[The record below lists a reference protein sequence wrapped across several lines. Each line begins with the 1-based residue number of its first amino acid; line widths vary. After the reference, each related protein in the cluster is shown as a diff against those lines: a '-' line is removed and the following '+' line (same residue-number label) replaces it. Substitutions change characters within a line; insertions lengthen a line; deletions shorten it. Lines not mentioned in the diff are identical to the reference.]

1 MKQGFQL
8 KFSQN
13 LSLTP
18 QLQQAI
24 RLLQL
29 STLELNQEIEML
41 MQANPLL
48 ERGDASEDEYGN
60 ATDNSADEITLNTS
74 SEGSQANN
82 AESTQDYDQEGV
94 QHNASNEEAYD
105 AEFSE
110 HSTEASQGDLNQSD
124 LSHGDE
130 SSNELNYTEVSKSE
144 VSQNESNSAESM
156 ATESNQ
162 KDEAAEFQV
171 EFNDEFDEFS
181 NGSRWDENSTPSD
194 DDSDFRQQET
204 LQISLRE
211 HLLSQLKLMP
221 LSARDQSLALLLVD
235 SINDDGYLVESLEDI
250 IQEMPLEHEI
260 DLLEIQTALHLI
272 QHLDPI
278 GVGARS
284 LSECL
289 LLQLEVLPKTTPHLT
304 LAKRMAQHH
313 LPALGAR
320 DFVKLRKELAC
331 DEVTLKNVQQI
342 ITSLNPRPGSAFSII
357 GSEHFIQHEVIV
369 KKVKGIWLASLNDV
383 VIPKLKINQLYASIL
398 KRNRDSSSQY
408 LQSQM
413 QEAKWM
419 IKNIQ
424 QRFST
429 ILRVSQ
435 AITDRQ
441 RNFFEYGEV
450 AMRPLVLREIAD
462 ELDLHESTIS
472 RVTTNK
478 YMLTPRGIFELKYF
492 FGSSVATDTGGT
504 CSATAIRA
512 LIKQLVEQ
520 ENPKKPYSDN
530 QITEL
535 LSKQGI
541 VVARRTIAKYRESLN
556 IAPASLRKSL

>member
-1 MKQGFQL
+1 MKQGLQL

-29 STLELNQEIEML
+29 STLELNQEIDIL
-41 MQANPLL
+41 MQTNPLL
-48 ERGDASEDEYGN
+48 ERGDDSEDEYGN
-60 ATDNSADEITLNTS
+60 AVDDAPDAAASVPDSA
-74 SEGSQANN
+74 AA
-82 AESTQDYDQEGV
+82 AEAG
-94 QHNASNEEAYD
+94 HAD
-105 AEFSE
+105 AEFPVADFQPGAAEAAPAEFSQTDE
-110 HSTEASQGDLNQSD
+110 TADFELGATEFAD
-124 LSHGDE
+124 
-130 SSNELNYTEVSKSE
+130 TF
-144 VSQNESNSAESM
+144 SAEF
-156 ATESNQ
+156 
-162 KDEAAEFQV
+162 D
-171 EFNDEFDEFS
+171 DEFDEFS
-181 NGSRWDENSTPSD
+181 NGSRWDENSAPAD
-194 DDSDFRQQET
+194 DDSDFRPQET
-204 LQISLRE
+204 LQVSLRE

-221 LSARDQSLALLLVD
+221 LSERDQTLTLLLVD
-235 SINDDGYLVESLEDI
+235 SINDDGYLEQSLELI
-250 IQEMPLEHEI
+250 AEEMPPELEI
-260 DLLEIQTALHLI
+260 DALELQTALRHI
-272 QHLDPI
+272 QHLDPA

-289 LLQLEVLPKTTPHLT
+289 LLQLDMMAEDTPYLALARLVAGKYLPL
-304 LAKRMAQHH
+304 LA
-313 LPALGAR
+313 AR
-320 DFVKLRKELAC
+320 DFVKLRRELGC
-331 DEVTLKNVQQI
+331 DELVLKQVQQL
-342 ITSLNPRPGSAFSII
+342 ITGLNPRPGAAFSLI
-357 GSEHFIQHEVIV
+357 GSEHYIQHEVIV
-369 KKVKGIWLASLNDV
+369 KKVKGIWIASLNDS
-383 VIPKLKINQLYASIL
+383 VIPKLKINQLYAGIL

-435 AITDRQ
+435 AIVDRQ
-441 RNFFEYGEV
+441 RNFLEYGEV
-450 AMRPLVLREIAD
+450 AMKPLVLREIAD

-492 FGSSVATDTGGT
+492 FGSSVATDSGGT

-520 ENPKKPYSDN
+520 ENPRKPYSDN
-530 QITEL
+530 QITDL
-535 LSKQGI
+535 LAKQGI

-556 IAPASLRKSL
+556 IAPASLRKTL

>member
-1 MKQGFQL
+1 MKQGLQL
-8 KFSQN
+8 KFSQS

-24 RLLQL
+24 KLLQL

-48 ERGDASEDEYGN
+48 ERGDAGEDEYGN
-60 ATDNSADEITLNTS
+60 ATDNSADEVTLNTS
-74 SEGSQANN
+74 SEGVPENN
-82 AESTQDYDQEGV
+82 ADASQDYDNDQ
-94 QHNASNEEAYD
+94 NNSSNDESFEAD
-105 AEFSE
+105 FSE
-110 HSTEASQGDLNQSD
+110 RKIEAKQTEISQTDTNHNDSSQAESASSEASQKE
-124 LSHGDE
+124 E
-130 SSNELNYTEVSKSE
+130 SG
-144 VSQNESNSAESM
+144 
-156 ATESNQ
+156 
-162 KDEAAEFQV
+162 EFQA

-194 DDSDFRQQET
+194 DDSDFKQQET

-221 LSARDQSLALLLVD
+221 LSERDQSLTLLLVD

-250 IQEMPLEHEI
+250 IEEMPLELEI
-260 DLLEIQTALHLI
+260 ELLEIQTALRHI

-278 GVGARS
+278 GVGARN

-289 LLQLEVLPKTTPHLT
+289 LLQLEVLPKTTPHLA

-369 KKVKGIWLASLNDV
+369 KKVKGIWVASLNDV

-441 RNFFEYGEV
+441 RNFLEYGEV

-535 LSKQGI
+535 LAKQGI

>member
-1 MKQGFQL
+1 MKQGLQL

-29 STLELNQEIEML
+29 STLELNQEIEAL
-41 MQANPLL
+41 MQTNPLL
-48 ERGDASEDEYGN
+48 ERGDAGEDEYGN
-60 ATDNSADEITLNTS
+60 AADDSADEVALNTS
-74 SEGSQANN
+74 SNQQELTHEN
-82 AESTQDYDQEGV
+82 AAETTQEQDSGLGNAQDSESFDTALTER
-94 QHNASNEEAYD
+94 AY
-105 AEFSE
+105 
-110 HSTEASQGDLNQSD
+110 
-124 LSHGDE
+124 
-130 SSNELNYTEVSKSE
+130 ELNPSE
-144 VSQNESNSAESM
+144 LNLG
-156 ATESNQ
+156 ESNQ
-162 KDEAAEFQV
+162 AEANNSGEPAEFESIASTTEFSA

-181 NGSRWDENSTPSD
+181 NGSRWDENSTPAD
-194 DDSDFRQQET
+194 DDSDFKQQET
-204 LQISLRE
+204 LQINLRE

-221 LSARDQSLALLLVD
+221 LSERDQSLALLLVD
-235 SINDDGYLVESLEDI
+235 SINEDGYLEEALEDI
-250 IQEMPLEHEI
+250 VEQMPLE
-260 DLLEIQTALHLI
+260 LEIEVLELQTALRHI
-272 QHLDPI
+272 QHLDPA
-278 GVGARS
+278 GVGARN

-289 LLQLEVLPKTTPHLT
+289 LLQLALLPKSTPHLA
-304 LAKRMAQHH
+304 LANLVAGNY

-320 DFVKLRKELAC
+320 DFAKLRKELGC
-331 DEVTLKNVQQI
+331 DEATLKNVQQL
-342 ITSLNPRPGSAFSII
+342 ITSLNPRPGSAFSLI
-357 GSEHFIQHEVIV
+357 GSEHYIQHEVIV
-369 KKVKGIWLASLNDV
+369 KKVKGIWIASLNDG
-383 VIPKLKINQLYASIL
+383 VIPKLKINQLYANIL

-435 AITDRQ
+435 AIVDRQ
-441 RNFFEYGEV
+441 RNFLEYGEV

-512 LIKQLVEQ
+512 LIKQLVDQ
-520 ENPKKPYSDN
+520 ENPRKPYSDN

-535 LSKQGI
+535 LAKQGI

>member
-1 MKQGFQL
+1 MKQGLQL

-29 STLELNQEIEML
+29 STLELNQEIDAL
-41 MQANPLL
+41 MQTNPLL
-48 ERGDASEDEYGN
+48 ERGDESEDEYGN
-60 ATDNSADEITLNTS
+60 PLDNSAQEQSSLASKEADNALHEAMSASDGGLADSDFSDREFELSHVELNAGES
-74 SEGSQANN
+74 LKSVENESADADFSESY
-82 AESTQDYDQEGV
+82 S
-94 QHNASNEEAYD
+94 
-105 AEFSE
+105 AEFS
-110 HSTEASQGDLNQSD
+110 
-124 LSHGDE
+124 
-130 SSNELNYTEVSKSE
+130 
-144 VSQNESNSAESM
+144 
-156 ATESNQ
+156 
-162 KDEAAEFQV
+162 
-171 EFNDEFDEFS
+171 DEFDEFS
-181 NGSRWDENSTPSD
+181 NGSRWDENTTPAD
-194 DDSDFRQQET
+194 DDSDFRPQET

-221 LSARDQSLALLLVD
+221 LSERDQSLMLLLVD
-235 SINDDGYLVESLEDI
+235 SVSEDGYLEESLEELAE
-250 IQEMPLEHEI
+250 QMPLELEI
-260 DLLEIQTALHLI
+260 DVLELQTALHHI
-272 QHLDPI
+272 QHLDPA
-278 GVGARS
+278 GVGARN

-289 LLQLEVLPKTTPHLT
+289 LLQLEVLPEDTPHLAMAILVAKKYLPL
-304 LAKRMAQHH
+304 LAT
-313 LPALGAR
+313 R
-320 DFVKLRKELAC
+320 DFLKLRKELGC
-331 DEVTLKNVQQI
+331 DEATLKQVQHL
-342 ITSLNPRPGSAFSII
+342 ITGLNPRPGSMFSTI
-357 GSEHFIQHEVIV
+357 GSEHYIQHEVIV
-369 KKVKGIWLASLNDV
+369 KKVKGIWIASLNDI
-383 VIPKLKINQLYASIL
+383 VIPKLKINQLYAGIL

-435 AITDRQ
+435 AIVDRQ
-441 RNFFEYGEV
+441 RNFLEYGEV

-492 FGSSVATDTGGT
+492 FGSSVSTDTGGT

-530 QITEL
+530 QITDL
-535 LSKQGI
+535 LAKQGI
-541 VVARRTIAKYRESLN
+541 VVARRTIAKYREALN
-556 IAPASLRKSL
+556 IAPANLRKAL

>member
-1 MKQGFQL
+1 MKQGLQL

-24 RLLQL
+24 KLLQL
-29 STLELNQEIEML
+29 STLELNQEIDLL
-41 MQANPLL
+41 MQTNPLL
-48 ERGDASEDEYGN
+48 ERGDDGEDEYGN
-60 ATDNSADEITLNTS
+60 ATDNSEDEITLNT
-74 SEGSQANN
+74 GSN
-82 AESTQDYDQEGV
+82 DG
-94 QHNASNEEAYD
+94 
-105 AEFSE
+105 
-110 HSTEASQGDLNQSD
+110 
-124 LSHGDE
+124 
-130 SSNELNYTEVSKSE
+130 
-144 VSQNESNSAESM
+144 NSAESSLDNETNSDFD
-156 ATESNQ
+156 ADKASVEFSDSNTESIQ
-162 KDEAAEFQV
+162 AEPAEFEQNSTDYST
-171 EFNDEFDEFS
+171 EFNDEYDEFS
-181 NGSRWDENSTPSD
+181 NGSLWDENNTPSD
-194 DDSDFRQQET
+194 DDSDFKQQET
-204 LQISLRE
+204 LQISLRA

-221 LSARDQSLALLLVD
+221 LSERDQTLALLLVD
-235 SINDDGYLVESLEDI
+235 SINEDGYLEASLEDI
-250 IQEMPLEHEI
+250 VEQMPLE
-260 DLLEIQTALHLI
+260 LEMDVLELKTALRHI
-272 QHLDPI
+272 QNLDPV
-278 GVGARS
+278 GVGARN

-289 LLQLEVLPKTTPHLT
+289 LLQLELMPEDTPYLM
-304 LAKRMAQHH
+304 LAKLIAKHY
-313 LPALGAR
+313 LPALATR
-320 DFVKLRKELAC
+320 DFAKLRKELSC
-331 DEVTLKNVQQI
+331 DEATLKGAQQLI
-342 ITSLNPRPGSAFSII
+342 ASLNPRPGNAFSII
-357 GSEHFIQHEVIV
+357 GSEHYIQHEVII
-369 KKVKGIWLASLNDV
+369 KKVKGIWIANLNEA

-398 KRNRDSSSQY
+398 KRNRDSSNQY

-441 RNFFEYGEV
+441 RNFLEYGEV
-450 AMRPLVLREIAD
+450 AMRPLVLREIAE

-472 RVTTNK
+472 RVTNNK

-512 LIKQLVEQ
+512 LIKQLIDQ

-530 QITEL
+530 QITDL
-535 LSKQGI
+535 LAKQGI

-556 IAPASLRKSL
+556 ISPANLRKTL

>member
-1 MKQGFQL
+1 MKQGLQL

-24 RLLQL
+24 KLLQL
-29 STLELNQEIEML
+29 STLELNQEIDLL
-41 MQANPLL
+41 MQTNPLL
-48 ERGDASEDEYGN
+48 ERGDDGEDEYGN
-60 ATDNSADEITLNTS
+60 ATDNSEDEVTLNTTS
-74 SEGSQANN
+74 NDGNVAETPQGDELNNDFDVDIPNSDFSESKHELIQT
-82 AESTQDYDQEGV
+82 ES
-94 QHNASNEEAYD
+94 
-105 AEFSE
+105 AEFEQNTTDYS
-110 HSTEASQGDLNQSD
+110 ADFSD
-124 LSHGDE
+124 D
-130 SSNELNYTEVSKSE
+130 Y
-144 VSQNESNSAESM
+144 
-156 ATESNQ
+156 
-162 KDEAAEFQV
+162 
-171 EFNDEFDEFS
+171 DEFS
-181 NGSRWDENSTPSD
+181 NGSLWDENRTPSD
-194 DDSDFRQQET
+194 DDSDFKQQET
-204 LQISLRE
+204 LQISLRA

-221 LSARDQSLALLLVD
+221 LSERDQTLALLLVD
-235 SINDDGYLVESLEDI
+235 SINEDGYLEESLEDI
-250 IQEMPLEHEI
+250 VEQMPLE
-260 DLLEIQTALHLI
+260 LEMEVLELKTALRHI
-272 QHLDPI
+272 QNLDPV
-278 GVGARS
+278 GVGARN

-289 LLQLEVLPKTTPHLT
+289 LLQRELLPENTPHLA
-304 LAKRMAQHH
+304 LAKLTAKHY
-313 LPALGAR
+313 LPALGTR
-320 DFVKLRKELAC
+320 DFAKLRKELSC
-331 DEVTLKNVQQI
+331 DEATLKCVQQLI
-342 ITSLNPRPGSAFSII
+342 AGLNPRPGNAFSII
-357 GSEHFIQHEVIV
+357 GSEHYIQHEVII
-369 KKVKGIWLASLNDV
+369 KKVKGIWIASLNEA

-398 KRNRDSSSQY
+398 KRNRDSSNQY

-441 RNFFEYGEV
+441 RNFLEYGEV
-450 AMRPLVLREIAD
+450 AMRPLVLREIAE

-472 RVTTNK
+472 RVTNNK

-512 LIKQLVEQ
+512 LIKQLIDQ

-530 QITEL
+530 QITDL
-535 LSKQGI
+535 LAKQGI

-556 IAPASLRKSL
+556 IAPASLRKTL

>member
-1 MKQGFQL
+1 MTQGLQL

-24 RLLQL
+24 KLLQL
-29 STLELNQEIEML
+29 STLELNQEIDLL
-41 MQANPLL
+41 MQTNPLL
-48 ERGDASEDEYGN
+48 ERGDDGEDEYGN
-60 ATDNSADEITLNTS
+60 ATDNSEDEVTLNTTS
-74 SEGSQANN
+74 NDGNV
-82 AESTQDYDQEGV
+82 AET
-94 QHNASNEEAYD
+94 
-105 AEFSE
+105 
-110 HSTEASQGDLNQSD
+110 SQGD
-124 LSHGDE
+124 
-130 SSNELNYTEVSKSE
+130 ELNNDFDVDIPNSDFSESKHE
-144 VSQNESNSAESM
+144 LIQAESAEFEQNTTDYS
-156 ATESNQ
+156 ADFSDDYN
-162 KDEAAEFQV
+162 
-171 EFNDEFDEFS
+171 EFS
-181 NGSRWDENSTPSD
+181 NGSLWDENSTPSD
-194 DDSDFRQQET
+194 DDSDFKQQET
-204 LQISLRE
+204 LQISLRA

-221 LSARDQSLALLLVD
+221 LSERDQTLALLLVD
-235 SINDDGYLVESLEDI
+235 SINEDGYLEESLEDI
-250 IQEMPLEHEI
+250 VEQMPLE
-260 DLLEIQTALHLI
+260 LEMEVLELKTALRHI
-272 QHLDPI
+272 QNLDPV
-278 GVGARS
+278 GVGARN

-289 LLQLEVLPKTTPHLT
+289 LLQLELLPENTPHLA
-304 LAKRMAQHH
+304 LAKLTAKHY
-313 LPALGAR
+313 LPALGTR
-320 DFVKLRKELAC
+320 DFAKLRKELSC
-331 DEVTLKNVQQI
+331 DEATLKCVQQLI
-342 ITSLNPRPGSAFSII
+342 AGLNPRPGNAFSII
-357 GSEHFIQHEVIV
+357 GSEHYIQHEVII
-369 KKVKGIWLASLNDV
+369 KKVKGIWIASLNEA

-398 KRNRDSSSQY
+398 KRNRDSSNQY

-441 RNFFEYGEV
+441 RNFLEYGEV
-450 AMRPLVLREIAD
+450 AMRPLVLREIAE

-472 RVTTNK
+472 RVTNNK

-512 LIKQLVEQ
+512 LIKQLIDQ

-530 QITEL
+530 QITDL
-535 LSKQGI
+535 LAKQGI

-556 IAPASLRKSL
+556 IAPASLRKTL

>member
-1 MKQGFQL
+1 MKQGLQL

-29 STLELNQEIEML
+29 STLELNQEIDVL
-41 MQANPLL
+41 MQTNPLL
-48 ERGDASEDEYGN
+48 ERGDEHEDEYGN
-60 ATDNSADEITLNTS
+60 PLDQGVDASTLSDATHVADQEAVANTDTENFEADFGRQDFQTASSESAAPEINQFDESADFEPT
-74 SEGSQANN
+74 AP
-82 AESTQDYDQEGV
+82 D
-94 QHNASNEEAYD
+94 
-105 AEFSE
+105 FSD
-110 HSTEASQGDLNQSD
+110 TFTA
-124 LSHGDE
+124 
-130 SSNELNYTEVSKSE
+130 
-144 VSQNESNSAESM
+144 
-156 ATESNQ
+156 
-162 KDEAAEFQV
+162 
-171 EFNDEFDEFS
+171 EFDEEFDVFS
-181 NGSRWDENSTPSD
+181 NGSRWDENNTPAD
-194 DDSDFRQQET
+194 DDSDFKPQDT
-204 LQISLRE
+204 LQVSLRE

-221 LSARDQSLALLLVD
+221 LSERDQTLTLLLVD
-235 SINDDGYLVESLEDI
+235 SINEDGYLEQSLEEI
-250 IQEMPLEHEI
+250 VEQIPPELEI
-260 DLLEIQTALHLI
+260 DAMELQTALRHV
-272 QHLDPI
+272 QHLDPA
-278 GVGARS
+278 GVGARN

-289 LLQLEVLPKTTPHLT
+289 LLQLDAMPENTPYLG
-304 LAKRMAQHH
+304 LARMVAQKY
-313 LPALGAR
+313 LQLLGAR
-320 DFVKLRKELAC
+320 DFVKLRKELGC
-331 DEVTLKNVQQI
+331 DEQTLKQVQQL
-342 ITSLNPRPGSAFSII
+342 ITSLNPRPGANFSSI
-357 GSEHFIQHEVIV
+357 GSEHYIQHEVVV
-369 KKVKGIWLASLNDV
+369 KKIKGIWIASLNES
-383 VIPKLKINQLYASIL
+383 VIPKLRINQLYAGIL

-435 AITDRQ
+435 AIVDRQ
-441 RNFFEYGEV
+441 RNFLEYGEV
-450 AMRPLVLREIAD
+450 AMKPLVLREIAD
-462 ELDLHESTIS
+462 ELGLHESTIS

-492 FGSSVATDTGGT
+492 FGSSVATDSGGT

-512 LIKQLVEQ
+512 LIKKLVEQ

-530 QITEL
+530 QITDL
-535 LSKQGI
+535 LAKQGI

>member
-1 MKQGFQL
+1 MKQGLQL

-29 STLELNQEIEML
+29 STLELNQEIDVL
-41 MQANPLL
+41 MQTNPLL
-48 ERGDASEDEYGN
+48 ERGEAGEDEYGN
-60 ATDNSADEITLNTS
+60 TADDTADEIALNEAKINETR
-74 SEGSQANN
+74 EA
-82 AESTQDYDQEGV
+82 STEIAQEFSPQDYGAE
-94 QHNASNEEAYD
+94 EEAYTNGNTEPFD
-105 AEFSE
+105 STFSE
-110 HSTEASQGDLNQSD
+110 IPDPVQTELVQRDEPTEFDITAS
-124 LSHGDE
+124 
-130 SSNELNYTEVSKSE
+130 
-144 VSQNESNSAESM
+144 
-156 ATESNQ
+156 
-162 KDEAAEFQV
+162 AAEFAA
-171 EFNDEFDEFS
+171 EFNDEYDEFS
-181 NGSRWDENSTPSD
+181 NGSRWDENSTPAD
-194 DDSDFRQQET
+194 DDSDFKQQET
-204 LQISLRE
+204 LQISLRD

-221 LSARDQSLALLLVD
+221 LSERDQSLIQLLVD
-235 SINDDGYLVESLEDI
+235 SINEDGYLEASLEEI
-250 IQEMPLEHEI
+250 AEEMPVELEI
-260 DLLEIQTALHLI
+260 DELELQTALRHI
-272 QHLDPI
+272 QNLDPA
-278 GVGARS
+278 GVGARN

-289 LLQLEVLPKTTPHLT
+289 LLQLAVISQDTPHLA
-304 LAKRMAQHH
+304 LAKLVAKLH

-320 DFVKLRKELAC
+320 DFTKLRKELGC
-331 DEVTLKNVQQI
+331 DEATLKQVQQL
-342 ITSLNPRPGSAFSII
+342 ITSLNPRPGSAYSLI
-357 GSEHFIQHEVIV
+357 GSEHYIQHEVIV
-369 KKVKGIWLASLNDV
+369 KKVKGIWIASLNDG

-435 AITDRQ
+435 AIVDRQ
-441 RNFFEYGEV
+441 RNFLEYGEV

-492 FGSSVATDTGGT
+492 FGSSVSTDSGGT

-512 LIKQLVEQ
+512 LIKQLVDQ

-530 QITEL
+530 QITDL
-535 LSKQGI
+535 LAKQGI

>member
-1 MKQGFQL
+1 MKQGLQL

-24 RLLQL
+24 KLLQL
-29 STLELNQEIEML
+29 STLELNQEIDLL
-41 MQANPLL
+41 MQTNPLL
-48 ERGDASEDEYGN
+48 ERGDDGEDEYGN
-60 ATDNSADEITLNTS
+60 ATDNSEDEVTLNTTS
-74 SEGSQANN
+74 NDGNVAETPQGDELNNDFDVDIPNSDFSESKHELIQT
-82 AESTQDYDQEGV
+82 ES
-94 QHNASNEEAYD
+94 
-105 AEFSE
+105 AEFE
-110 HSTEASQGDLNQSD
+110 
-124 LSHGDE
+124 
-130 SSNELNYTEVSKSE
+130 
-144 VSQNESNSAESM
+144 QNTTDYSA
-156 ATESNQ
+156 
-162 KDEAAEFQV
+162 D
-171 EFNDEFDEFS
+171 FNDDYDEFS
-181 NGSRWDENSTPSD
+181 NGSLWDENSTPSD
-194 DDSDFRQQET
+194 DDSDFKQQET
-204 LQISLRE
+204 LQISLRA

-221 LSARDQSLALLLVD
+221 LSERDQTLALLLVD
-235 SINDDGYLVESLEDI
+235 SINEDGYLEESLEDI
-250 IQEMPLEHEI
+250 VEQMPLE
-260 DLLEIQTALHLI
+260 LEMEVLELKTALRHI
-272 QHLDPI
+272 QNLDPV
-278 GVGARS
+278 GVGARN

-289 LLQLEVLPKTTPHLT
+289 LLQLELLPENTPHLA
-304 LAKRMAQHH
+304 LAKLTAKHY
-313 LPALGAR
+313 LPALGTR
-320 DFVKLRKELAC
+320 DFAKLRKELSC
-331 DEVTLKNVQQI
+331 DEATLKCVQQLI
-342 ITSLNPRPGSAFSII
+342 AGLNPRPGNAFSII
-357 GSEHFIQHEVIV
+357 GSEHYIQHEVII
-369 KKVKGIWLASLNDV
+369 KKVKGIWIASLNEA

-398 KRNRDSSSQY
+398 KRNRDSSNQY

-441 RNFFEYGEV
+441 RNFLEYGEV
-450 AMRPLVLREIAD
+450 AMRPLVLREIAE

-472 RVTTNK
+472 RVTNNK

-512 LIKQLVEQ
+512 LIKQLIDQ

-530 QITEL
+530 QITDL
-535 LSKQGI
+535 LAKQGI

-556 IAPASLRKSL
+556 IAPASLRKTL